1 MVFRGTNLSSN
12 QKRWRIIPP
21 ASRGPKIFLVASLEE
36 AILHFLYDSFELLAR
51 DGVDKRMYGGD
62 KGEHD
67 KTDDRL
73 DLISSGF
80 PGKVRAAIEPGDDV
94 VDVGQ
99 RRRADDDGEAQKG
112 AVLPHDAPL
121 LAGQHGLVEA
131 RNRLAL
137 VAGLLEQVDVDSGGG
152 ELADGQMDH
161 REVNDEARDSA

>member
-1 MVFRGTNLSSN
+1 
-12 QKRWRIIPP
+12 
-21 ASRGPKIFLVASLEE
+21 
-36 AILHFLYDSFELLAR
+36 
-51 DGVDKRMYGGD
+51 MYGGD

-161 REVNDEARDSA
+161 REVNDEARDSAQTGEDDGERPHDEYQKLRALQRHAFRVIERVVDGDEAVVDEQEQVGGTAE